1 MGLLGSIVGSIA
13 STVAGGLIGKA
24 GQDDANK
31 QSAKMAREQ
40 MAFEERMS
48 STAMRRRVIDLKAA
62 GLNPMLAG
70 INQQGASTPSGA
82 KSTYENANLPLSE
95 GVSGIM
101 PKIMQVENL
110 QANTAKQA
118 AEAEQSKTQATL
130 NEASARNLDAT
141 TPTHAV
147 AMDLSRAQM
156 SEIQTKIKHME
167 SQIGLNTNQSQLIQA
182 EIPKIG
188 AEINRIQ
195 AETKNAG
202 VQYNMILA
210 TTKEALA
217 RANLTSAQIDEV
229 APRIM
234 EMYANAARS
243 NAEIPNIKAELP
255 SKELS
260 AAAARGGTN
269 AIENVAPILGGIR
282 MWFDGDSSR
291 RTNRGFKP

>member
-1 MGLLGSIVGSIA
+1 MSFLGSVLGSVA
-13 STVAGGLIGKA
+13 STVAGGLIGKS

-48 STAMRRRVIDLKAA
+48 NTAMRRRVVDLKAA

-70 INQQGASTPSGA
+70 INQQGASTPAGA
-82 KSTYENANLPLSE
+82 KSTYENSNLPLSE

-147 AMDLSRAQM
+147 SMDLSRMQM

-188 AEINRIQ
+188 AEINKIQ

-234 EMYANAARS
+234 EMYASAARS
-243 NAEIPNIKAELP
+243 NAETDSIRAQQPV
-255 SKELS
+255 KELQG
-260 AAAARGGTN
+260 AAARGTTS
-269 AIENVAPILGGIR
+269 AADTLGKAAGAIR
-282 MWFDGDSSR
+282 MWFEPDSSR